1 MTTALLT
8 RLATQL
14 RSIEDELATSVH
26 RPSPQALDSVATA
39 MDELFTSLKEI
50 KDAAVSEN
58 DGETKQNLILH
69 LEQAAM
75 CGRRAAA
82 DSGAARAQYI
92 SNMVAHI
99 HAAYLLLA
107 VAS

>member
-1 MTTALLT
+1 MTTAFST
-8 RLATQL
+8 RLAAQL

-26 RPSPQALDSVATA
+26 RQSSQALDSVSTA
-39 MDELFTSLKEI
+39 MAELHASLREI
-50 KDAAVSEN
+50 KGLSVTEDQ
-58 DGETKQNLILH
+58 GHTKQSVILQ
-69 LEQAAM
+69 LEQATM
-75 CGRRAAA
+75 CGRRASA

-92 SNMVAHI
+92 SNMIGHI

>member
-1 MTTALLT
+1 MTTAFST
-8 RLATQL
+8 RLAAQL

-26 RPSPQALDSVATA
+26 RSSPQALDSVSTA
-39 MDELFTSLKEI
+39 MSELHASLREI
-50 KDAAVSEN
+50 KGLAVCED
-58 DGETKQNLILH
+58 DGHTKQSVILQ

-75 CGRRAAA
+75 CGRRASA
-82 DSGAARAQYI
+82 DSGTARAQYI
-92 SNMVAHI
+92 ANMIAHI